1 MAGLFAK
8 VASKKVA
15 DAPKREKGTPWLVG
29 DSAGDKIA
37 DAVRKLVDLSRQA
50 KNIETQMAPQKAVV
64 KKFAEQQYVSQYAAA
79 GVSPDSP
86 MTIQTADGEKVTYVV
101 QDRST
106 QYAVKEEQ
114 VDALKCL
121 LGEDAAADLLFE
133 ETRFGFNRLI
143 MMIPGVQEAVESALE
158 SALERLT
165 SGEMP
170 VLNQEQ
176 AEELLEV
183 DQKLAFKP
191 GTLDR
196 LSVIAGRDTGRI
208 KAFLDIMGSSA
219 TRYVKV

>member
-8 VASKKVA
+8 AASKKVA
-15 DAPKREKGTPWLVG
+15 EAPKREKGTPWLVG
-29 DSAGDKIA
+29 DPAGDTVA
-37 DAVRKLVDLSRQA
+37 EAVKKLVSLSHQA
-50 KNIETQMAPQKAVV
+50 KQIEAAMAPAKMVV
-64 KKFAEQQYVSQYAAA
+64 KRYAESQYVGQYAAN
-79 GVSPDSP
+79 GVSPDTP
-86 MTIQTADGEKVTYVV
+86 MTVQTAEGDKVTYVV

-143 MMIPGVQEAVESALE
+143 MAIPGVQEAIETALE
-158 SALERLT
+158 MAVEQLT
-165 SGEMP
+165 EGEKP
-170 VLNQEQ
+170 VLTQEQ

-196 LSVIAGRDTGRI
+196 LGMIVGRDTGRI